1 LFTARRLDDPP
12 LPGPENMARDEALL
26 EIRTGPTLR
35 FYSWMRPTLS
45 LGYFQKAAALPL
57 AAVQERGG
65 EVVRRPTGGKAILHE
80 DELTYALCAPE
91 EGALAGGPVRALEA
105 LHAVLA
111 EELSRQTG
119 RPVAL
124 RRGARL
130 QSDEAGSPWCFLD
143 SSPLDL
149 VCGGRKL
156 LGSAARRRKGWILVH
171 GSLPL
176 HPARETPGTAALGR
190 EPDRDALAKAIGD
203 FLGVSFRPGEWTPEE
218 RAEAE
223 RFRSRHRDEAFV
235 LRL

>member
-1 LFTARRLDDPP
+1 MPARRLDDPP
-12 LPGPENMARDEALL
+12 LAGAENMARDEVLL
-26 EIRTGPTLR
+26 ELRTRPTLR

-45 LGYFQKAAALPL
+45 LGYFQEAAALPL
-57 AAVQERGG
+57 AAVREREG
-65 EVVRRPTGGKAILHE
+65 EVIRRPTGGKAILHE
-80 DELTYALCAPE
+80 NELTYALCAPE
-91 EGALAGGPVRALEA
+91 EGALAGGPGRILEA
-105 LHAVLA
+105 LHSILA

-119 RPVAL
+119 RRVVL

-130 QSDEAGSPWCFLD
+130 RSDEPGSPWCFLD

-176 HPARETPGTAALGR
+176 HPARETPGTASLGR
-190 EPDRDALAKAIGD
+190 EPDRDALSRAVGD
-203 FLGVSFRPGEWTPEE
+203 FLGVYFRPGEWTPEE
-218 RAEAE
+218 QSAAEH
-223 RFRSRHRDEAFV
+223 FRQRHLDEAFV